1 MEHVSTCV
9 YVCSVP
15 YVYVYIC
22 DVCYIYVV
30 YTCTCYVYMCVL
42 YCCVYVCYICMCML
56 CVCVYIYIE
65 GMIVSRYGLAG
76 LPLSDAGPDPLSV
89 HCRSSFSV
97 SVLSSAAGWF
107 KPTSRLQFDACINLR
122 IALSKC
128 NHRVV
133 MEKVQ
138 LCASGSGACSR
149 GLIS

>member
-1 MEHVSTCV
+1 MCTNMNAVCIHAMCICV
-9 YVCSVP
+9 CCIAVCMCA
-15 YVYVYIC
+15 IC
-22 DVCYIYVV
+22 A
-30 YTCTCYVYMCVL
+30 CV
-42 YCCVYVCYICMCML
+42 CCVCGSVCLSL
-56 CVCVYIYIE
+56 CVCIYIE
-65 GMIVSRYGLAG
+65 GMIASRYGLAG
-76 LPLSDAGPDPLSV
+76 LPLSDAGPDPISD
-89 HCRSSFSV
+89 HCRSSFLV

-138 LCASGSGACSR
+138 LCASGSDACRR